1 MAVAARKERRGF
13 LTYRDLWHTP
23 EDGNR
28 YEIIG
33 GEVYVTPPPYTV
45 HQRVS
50 RNLERILD
58 RHVTENDLGE
68 VLHAPVGVVLE
79 KPSGVQPDII
89 FIAKPRLS
97 IIQEKAVFGA
107 PDLVVEVL
115 APSTASRDRGLK
127 KELYART
134 GVEHYWLLDPRKQ
147 ALQAFRLERGAY
159 VVDAE
164 HSGGAT
170 FRPSL
175 FPRLSIRLS
184 EVWVDG
190 RS

>member
-1 MAVAARKERRGF
+1 MVLAAHKERRGS

-23 EDGNR
+23 EDGSR
-28 YEIIG
+28 YEIIN

-58 RHVTENDLGE
+58 RHVTQNDLGE

-89 FIAKPRLS
+89 FIAKARLS
-97 IIQEKAVFGA
+97 IIEEKAVFGA
-107 PDLVVEVL
+107 PDLVVEIL
-115 APSTASRDRGLK
+115 SSSTAGRDRGLK
-127 KELYART
+127 KDLYAHT
-134 GVEHYWLLDPRKQ
+134 GIAHYWILDPRKQ
-147 ALQAFRLERGAY
+147 TLHAFRLEAGAY
-159 VVDAE
+159 VMEAE
-164 HSGGAT
+164 HTRGAT

-175 FPRLSIRLS
+175 FPGLSIRLAD
-184 EVWVDG
+184 VWVKG
-190 RS
+190 GS

>member
-1 MAVAARKERRGF
+1 MVLAAHKEHRGS

-28 YEIIG
+28 YEIIN

-89 FIAKPRLS
+89 FIAKARLS

-107 PDLVVEVL
+107 PELVVEIVSS
-115 APSTASRDRGLK
+115 STASRDRSLK

-134 GVEHYWLLDPRKQ
+134 GVQHYWRLDPRKQ
-147 ALQAFRLERGAY
+147 VLQAFHLERGAY
-159 VVDAE
+159 VLAAE
-164 HSGGAT
+164 HSGAAI
-170 FRPSL
+170 FRPAL
-175 FPRLSIRLS
+175 FPRLVVRLG
-184 EVWVDG
+184 EVWVAK
-190 RS
+190 